1 MSWTDLR
8 AGVDYSQLDERGII
22 KEGTVIDEHTVLVGR
37 YLKNAETGG
46 LKDASLMP
54 TVFTKGRVDKVAV
67 IHQASGTLLIKV
79 RVLEERIPE
88 LGDKFSSRHG
98 QKGTMGML
106 LNAVDMPC
114 TAEGMVPDVMVNPHC
129 IPSRMTIAQLL
140 EQIFGKLGAITGA
153 KMNATSFMNDDQS
166 LKAIGDVLE
175 ALGIQRQGEEIMY
188 SGTTGKMFTTSVFIG
203 PLYFMRLK
211 HLTQD
216 KINSRASGRKEI
228 RTHQPTGGR
237 GNEGGMRIGEMER
250 DALVA
255 HGVTDF
261 LQESMMKRSDGT
273 SFVVCNGCGT
283 IPIYNPGQNLY
294 VCPTCDGPLKFQ
306 GETAD
311 TLGLILPVKK
321 SRATFSTI
329 EVPYALKLLD
339 QELTTFMNAGFRF
352 VTARHMRHF
361 RDTEEIE
368 DELATAEMSPP
379 KLEVAEPDVEPEE
392 DDEAELEKNLAL
404 AEENANNN
412 ELAKHDELLMNVT
425 IKPPPTESASGES
438 GSPASGESASGESA
452 SGESASG
459 ESASGDSASLAPTEF
474 EDLSN
479 PPQPVRQGPM
489 LRITEETPEQSGGN
503 NKVSEDDVKIIHIA

>member
-1 MSWTDLR
+1 
-8 AGVDYSQLDERGII
+8 
-22 KEGTVIDEHTVLVGR
+22 
-37 YLKNAETGG
+37 
-46 LKDASLMP
+46 
-54 TVFTKGRVDKVAV
+54 
-67 IHQASGTLLIKV
+67 
-79 RVLEERIPE
+79 
-88 LGDKFSSRHG
+88 
-98 QKGTMGML
+98 
-106 LNAVDMPC
+106 
-114 TAEGMVPDVMVNPHC
+114 
-129 IPSRMTIAQLL
+129 
-140 EQIFGKLGAITGA
+140 
-153 KMNATSFMNDDQS
+153 MNDDQS

-188 SGTTGKMFTTSVFIG
+188 SGMTGKMFTTSVFIG

-216 KINSRASGRKEI
+216 KINSRAAGRKEI

-352 VTARHMRHF
+352 VTARHMRRF
-361 RDTEEIE
+361 RDTEEME
-368 DELATAEMSPP
+368 DELAAAEMSPP
-379 KLEVAEPDVEPEE
+379 KPKVAEPEVKSASEE
-392 DDEAELEKNLAL
+392 ADEAELDKNLAL
-404 AEENANNN
+404 AEKNAAEN
-412 ELAKHDELLMNVT
+412 EIAKHDELLMNVT
-425 IKPPPTESASGES
+425 IKPPPTASGES
-438 GSPASGESASGESA
+438 GSPASGESASA

-459 ESASGDSASLAPTEF
+459 ESAGSESASGESASASSSGESASSESASPESASSESARSESASESPSAAEDSLAPSEF
-474 EDLSN
+474 EDLSQK
-479 PPQPVRQGPM
+479 PKSAKQGPM
-489 LRITEETPEQSGGN
+489 LRITEIETPAHAGG
-503 NKVSEDDVKIIHIA
+503 VVKN